1 MLNYKLPIWPDALW
15 FKVFYGLK
23 IYFTCPK
30 IFSVAL
36 SMNICVDQLTIL
48 KFKVIFTFL
57 DIVLLFWLEKYFRK
71 TIFYMRFM
79 LTFFNQYFQI
89 FALFNAYFISFS
101 TTGIFAVRMKTVN
114 ITLVWMQMLFWQ
126 IQGLWKFWLNKTG
139 TIYDSMSVYF

>member
-1 MLNYKLPIWPDALW
+1 MLNHKLRIWPDALW
-15 FKVFYGLK
+15 FKVFHDLK

-30 IFSVAL
+30 LFSITL

-48 KFKVIFTFL
+48 KFKVIFTLL

-71 TIFYMRFM
+71 TLFYVRFM

-89 FALFNAYFISFS
+89 FGLLNAYFISFS

-126 IQGLWKFWLNKTG
+126 I
-139 TIYDSMSVYF
+139 